1 MSTRKKWLYRI
12 LGGIVGLLA
21 VLLLIAGFAP
31 VKMDPIVPPEQY
43 GAGSSSV
50 QPSYTGLLREFP
62 PENAPAT
69 NPTTPEKAELG
80 RLLFFDPI
88 LSANNDI
95 ACATCHHPDYGFS
108 DGLVKAVGAGGI
120 GVGPERSGGI
130 TLSRNTPTL
139 WNVGYNK
146 ALFWDGRGNSLED
159 QSTTP
164 ITHADEMAAN
174 PAELVAKLKGIP
186 EYERLFAAAFPSTD
200 PITMQNVQYALA
212 AFQRTLVSNNSPFDQ
227 YAAGQIDA
235 LTAQQR
241 RGLDLFRSGATRC
254 FECHAAPTFATET
267 FRVVGVPSDD
277 LGRGGVVPDAAAGA
291 FKVPTLRNIALTAP
305 YMHNGAFTTLEEVM
319 EFYAEGG
326 GRAHGFSGVDTF
338 VQGFDFTDQEKADM
352 VAFLYA
358 LTDESGRPAI
368 PATVPS
374 GLPVVPSLNNPAQAD
389 IALHNSAISS
399 GGQPGSRA
407 PLTLTVGPGQSIQ
420 SVVDQARPGDTI
432 LVPYGLYH
440 ERVVIDLNNIT
451 LHGVPNAAGE
461 YPILD
466 GQGRL
471 PDGVVASGNNFEIAY
486 LHIRHY
492 TSNGVLVEGVKG
504 VHFHHLITEDTG
516 IYGVYPVQ
524 STDVL
529 IEFVSASKVM
539 DAAIYA
545 GQCENV
551 IVRDS
556 IAFDS
561 VLGIE
566 LENTVNG
573 EVYRNH
579 TYNNSLGIFIV
590 VLPNLTS
597 KVSTQTKVYDN
608 LTENNNLAN
617 FARPDMTV
625 SFVPPGLGILLAGAD
640 NAEVYNNTVRN
651 NKTTGIAVFSLTA
664 AFDPTELDV
673 GPNPE
678 NNYIYNNQYEN
689 NGYDPDP
696 FVKNMGI
703 PTGDILWDVSG
714 FGNVFDDPT
723 AQGNFPPILPKS
735 SWPTPIQRIY
745 FRLLN
750 FVVSAVG

>member
-12 LGGIVGLLA
+12 LGGIVGLLI
-21 VLLLIAGFAP
+21 LILLISGFAP
-31 VKMDPIVPPEQY
+31 VQMDPAIPPEQY

-62 PENAPAT
+62 PENAPID

-80 RLLFFDPI
+80 RLLFFDPL
-88 LSANNDI
+88 LSANDDI

-108 DGLVKAVGAGGI
+108 DGLPQAIGAGGT
-120 GVGPERSGGI
+120 GTGPERTTGI
-130 TLSRNTPTL
+130 ILSRNTPTL
-139 WNVGYNK
+139 WNVGYNQ
-146 ALFWDGRGNSLED
+146 ALFWDGRASSLED

-164 ITHADEMAAN
+164 LTHVDEMAADPAN
-174 PAELVAKLKGIP
+174 VVAELQAIP
-186 EYERLFAAAFPSTD
+186 AYTTLFSAAFGGVEAV
-200 PITMQNVQYALA
+200 TMQNIQYALA
-212 AFQRTLVSNNSPFDQ
+212 AFQRTLITDDSPFDR
-227 YAAGQIDA
+227 YAAGQVDA
-235 LTAQQR
+235 LTSQQR

-277 LGRGGVVPDAAAGA
+277 PGRAGIVAAAAAGS

-305 YMHNGAFTTLEEVM
+305 YMHNGAFATLEEVV

-326 GRAHGFSGVDTF
+326 GRAHNISGIDDF
-338 VQGFDFTDQEKADM
+338 VQGFDFTDQEKADL
-352 VAFLYA
+352 VSFLYA
-358 LTDESGRPAI
+358 LTDESARPDI
-368 PATVPS
+368 PASVPS
-374 GLPVVPSLNNPAQAD
+374 GLPVIAPMNNPAREA
-389 IALHNSAISS
+389 AAAHNAATTDT
-399 GGQPGSRA
+399 GQPASRE
-407 PLTLTVGPGQSIQ
+407 PMTLTVGTGETIQ
-420 SVVDQARPGDTI
+420 SVVDSAQPGDTI
-432 LVPYGLYH
+432 LVPYATYH
-440 ERVVIDLNNIT
+440 ERVVIDLNDIT
-451 LHGVPNAAGE
+451 LHGLPNEAGD

-466 GQGRL
+466 GEGLL

-486 LHIRHY
+486 LYVRHY
-492 TSNGVLVEGVKG
+492 SDNGILVEGVKN
-504 VHFHHLITEDTG
+504 VHIHHVITEDTG
-516 IYGVYPVQ
+516 TYGIYPVQ
-524 STDVL
+524 SSDVL
-529 IEFVSASKVM
+529 IEFVKASEVM

-556 IAFDS
+556 EAFAS

-579 TYNNSLGIFIV
+579 TYDNALGIFIV

-597 KVSTQTKVYDN
+597 NISTNTRIYDN
-608 LTENNNLAN
+608 LTENNNHVN

-625 SFVPPGLGILLAGAD
+625 AFVPPGLGILLAGAD

-651 NKTTGIAVFSLTA
+651 NKTTGIALFSLTA
-664 AFDPTELDV
+664 AFDPNELDV

-678 NNYIYNNQYEN
+678 NNYVHDNIFEN
-689 NGYDPDP
+689 NGYDPDS
-696 FVKNMGI
+696 FVKEMGI

-714 FGNVFDDPT
+714 YGNVFNEPE
-723 AQGNFPPILPKS
+723 AQGNFPPILPQNN
-735 SWPTPIQRIY
+735 WPVPLQKIY
-745 FRLLN
+745 FRVLN
-750 FVVSAVG
+750 FVISRLS

>member
-12 LGGIVGLLA
+12 LGAIVGLLA
-21 VLLLIAGFAP
+21 IAFLIAGFAP
-31 VKMDPIVPPEQY
+31 VGMDPVVPPEQY

-62 PENAPAT
+62 PENAPAD

-80 RLLFFDPI
+80 RLLFFDPV
-88 LSANNDI
+88 LSANNDL

-108 DGLVKAVGAGGI
+108 DGLAQAMGANGT
-120 GVGPERSGGI
+120 GVGLDRTGGVVL
-130 TLSRNTPTL
+130 TRNTPTL

-164 ITHADEMAAN
+164 ITHVDEMAAD
-174 PAELVAKLKGIP
+174 PTELVAEINSIP
-186 EYERLFAAAFPSTD
+186 EYVALFEQAFGGSD
-200 PITMQNVQYALA
+200 AVTMVNVQFALA
-212 AFQRTLVSNNSPFDQ
+212 AFQRTLVTNNSPFDQ

-235 LTAQQR
+235 LTGQQR

-267 FRVVGVPSDD
+267 FRVVGVPSEDQ
-277 LGRGGVVPDAAAGA
+277 GRAAIVADAAAGS

-305 YMHNGAFTTLEEVM
+305 YMHNGALATLEEVI
-319 EFYAEGG
+319 EFYADGG
-326 GRAHGFSGVDTF
+326 GRAHGITGIDDF

-358 LTDESGRPAI
+358 LTDESSLPDI

-374 GLPVVPSLNNPAQAD
+374 GLPVVTHIENPARDAA
-389 IALHNSAISS
+389 ALHNSAIAT
-399 GGQPGSRA
+399 GVAASRA
-407 PLTLTVGPGQSIQ
+407 PQTHTVEPDQTIQ
-420 SVVDQARPGDTI
+420 SVVDQAQPGDTI
-432 LVPYGLYH
+432 LVSYGIYH
-440 ERVVIDLNNIT
+440 ERVVIDLNDIT
-451 LHGVPNAAGE
+451 LHGVPNEAGD

-466 GQGRL
+466 GEGQL

-486 LHIRHY
+486 LHVRHY
-492 TSNGVLVEGVKG
+492 TNNGVLVEGVKG
-504 VHFHHLITEDTG
+504 VHFHHLITDDTG
-516 IYGVYPVQ
+516 IYGIYPVQ

-529 IEFVSASKVM
+529 IEFVKASNVM

-556 IAFDS
+556 EASDS

-597 KVSTQTKVYDN
+597 KVSTNTVIYDN
-608 LTENNNLAN
+608 VTEDNNHVN

-625 SFVPPGLGILLAGAD
+625 AFVPPGLGILLAGAD
-640 NAEVYNNTVRN
+640 GVEVYNNTIRN
-651 NKTTGIAVFSLTA
+651 NKTTGIALFSLTA

-678 NNYIYNNQYEN
+678 NNYIHDNIYEN
-689 NGYDPDP
+689 NGYDPVA
-696 FVKNMGI
+696 FVKDMGI

-714 FGNVFDDPT
+714 YGNTFDEPT
-723 AQGNFPPILPKS
+723 AEGNFPPFMPTS
-735 SWPTPIQRIY
+735 GWPAPLQRVY
-745 FRLLN
+745 FRVMN
-750 FVVSAVG
+750 FVISAVG

>member
-21 VLLLIAGFAP
+21 IAFLIAGFAP
-31 VKMDPIVPPEQY
+31 VKMDPVVPPEQY

-62 PENAPAT
+62 PENAPAD

-80 RLLFFDPI
+80 RLLFFDPV
-88 LSANNDI
+88 LSANNDL

-108 DGLVKAVGAGGI
+108 DGLPQAIGASGTGI
-120 GVGPERSGGI
+120 GPERSGGV
-130 TLSRNTPTL
+130 TLTRNTPTL

-164 ITHADEMAAN
+164 ITHVDEMAAD
-174 PAELVAKLKGIP
+174 PTELVAEINSIP
-186 EYERLFAAAFPSTD
+186 EYVALFEQAFGGSD
-200 PITMQNVQYALA
+200 AVTMVNVQYALA
-212 AFQRTLVSNNSPFDQ
+212 AFQRTLVTNNSPFDQ

-235 LTAQQR
+235 LTGQQR

-267 FRVVGVPSDD
+267 FRVVGVPSEDQ
-277 LGRGGVVPDAAAGA
+277 GRMAIVADAAAGS

-305 YMHNGAFTTLEEVM
+305 YMHNGALATLEEVI
-319 EFYAEGG
+319 EFYADGG
-326 GRAHGFSGVDTF
+326 GRAHGITGIDDF

-358 LTDESGRPAI
+358 LTDDSALPDI

-374 GLPVVPSLNNPAQAD
+374 GLPVVAHLENPARDAA
-389 IALHNSAISS
+389 ALHNSAIAT
-399 GGQPGSRA
+399 GVAASRA
-407 PLTLTVGPGQSIQ
+407 PQTHTVEPDQTIQ
-420 SVVDQARPGDTI
+420 SVVDQAQPGDTI
-432 LVPYGLYH
+432 LVSYGIYH
-440 ERVVIDLNNIT
+440 ERVVIDLNDIT
-451 LHGVPNAAGE
+451 LHGLPNEAGD

-466 GQGRL
+466 GQGQL

-486 LHIRHY
+486 LHVRHY
-492 TSNGVLVEGVKG
+492 TNNGVLVEGVKG
-504 VHFHHLITEDTG
+504 VHFHHLITNDTG
-516 IYGVYPVQ
+516 IYGIYPVQ

-529 IEFVSASKVM
+529 IEFVKASNVM

-556 IAFDS
+556 EASDS

-597 KVSTQTKVYDN
+597 KVSTNTVIYDN
-608 LTENNNLAN
+608 VTEDNNHVN

-625 SFVPPGLGILLAGAD
+625 AFVPPGLGILLAGAD
-640 NAEVYNNTVRN
+640 GVEVYNNTIRN
-651 NKTTGIAVFSLTA
+651 NKTTGIALFSLTA

-678 NNYIYNNQYEN
+678 NNYIHDNIYEN
-689 NGYDPDP
+689 NGYDPDA
-696 FVKNMGI
+696 FVKDMGI

-714 FGNVFDDPT
+714 YGNTFDEPT
-723 AQGNFPPILPKS
+723 AEGNFPPLMPTS
-735 SWPTPIQRIY
+735 GWPAPFQRVY
-745 FRLLN
+745 FRVMN
-750 FVVSAVG
+750 FVISAVG

>member
-21 VLLLIAGFAP
+21 IAFLIAGFAP
-31 VKMDPIVPPEQY
+31 VKMDPAVAPEQY

-62 PENAPAT
+62 PENAPAD
-69 NPTTPEKAELG
+69 NPTTTEKAELG
-80 RLLFFDPI
+80 RLLFFDPV
-88 LSANNDI
+88 LSANNDL

-108 DGLVKAVGAGGI
+108 DGLPQAIGANGTGFGLNRTGGI
-120 GVGPERSGGI
+120 VL
-130 TLSRNTPTL
+130 TRNTPTL

-164 ITHADEMAAN
+164 ITHVDEMAAD
-174 PAELVAKLKGIP
+174 PTELVAEINAIP
-186 EYERLFAAAFPSTD
+186 EYAALFEQAFGGND
-200 PITMQNVQYALA
+200 VVTMVNVQYALA
-212 AFQRTLVSNNSPFDQ
+212 AFQRTLVTNNSPFDQ

-235 LTAQQR
+235 LTGQQR

-277 LGRGGVVPDAAAGA
+277 QGRAAIVPDAAAGS

-305 YMHNGAFTTLEEVM
+305 YMHNGTFATLEEVI
-319 EFYAEGG
+319 EFYADGG
-326 GRAHGFSGVDTF
+326 GRAHGITGIDDF

-358 LTDESGRPAI
+358 LTDESALPDI

-374 GLPVVPSLNNPAQAD
+374 GLPVVTQMENPARDAA
-389 IALHNSAISS
+389 ALHNSAIAT
-399 GGQPGSRA
+399 GVAASRA
-407 PLTLTVGPGQSIQ
+407 PQTHTVEPGQTIQ
-420 SVVDQARPGDTI
+420 SVVDQAQPGDTI
-432 LVPYGLYH
+432 LVSYGIYH
-440 ERVVIDLNNIT
+440 ERVVIDLNDIT
-451 LHGVPNAAGE
+451 LHGLPNEAGD

-466 GQGRL
+466 GEGQL

-486 LHIRHY
+486 LHVRHY
-492 TSNGVLVEGVKG
+492 TNNGVLVEGVKG
-504 VHFHHLITEDTG
+504 VHFHHLITDDTG
-516 IYGVYPVQ
+516 IYGIYPVQ

-529 IEFVSASKVM
+529 IEFVKASNVM

-556 IAFDS
+556 EASDS

-597 KVSTQTKVYDN
+597 KVSTNTVIYDN
-608 LTENNNLAN
+608 VTEDNNHVN

-625 SFVPPGLGILLAGAD
+625 AFVPPGLGILLAGAD
-640 NAEVYNNTVRN
+640 GVEVYNNTIRN
-651 NKTTGIAVFSLTA
+651 NKTTGIALFSLTA

-678 NNYIYNNQYEN
+678 NNYIHDNIYEN
-689 NGYDPDP
+689 NGYDPDA
-696 FVKNMGI
+696 FVKDMGI

-714 FGNVFDDPT
+714 YGNTFDDPT
-723 AQGNFPPILPKS
+723 AEGNFPPLMPTS
-735 SWPTPIQRIY
+735 GWPAPIQRVY
-745 FRLLN
+745 FRVMN
-750 FVVSAVG
+750 FVISAVG

>member
-21 VLLLIAGFAP
+21 IAFLIAGFAP
-31 VKMDPIVPPEQY
+31 LKMDATVPPEQY

-50 QPSYTGLLREFP
+50 QPSYTGLQREFP
-62 PENAPAT
+62 PENAPAD

-88 LSANNDI
+88 LSANDDI

-108 DGLVKAVGAGGI
+108 DGLPQAIGANGT
-120 GVGPERSGGI
+120 GVGPDRTGGI
-130 TLSRNTPTL
+130 TLTRNTPTL

-146 ALFWDGRGNSLED
+146 ALFWDGRADSLED

-164 ITHADEMAAN
+164 LTHADEMAADTETLM
-174 PAELVAKLKGIP
+174 AELQAIP
-186 EYERLFAAAFPSTD
+186 EYVALFETVFGGD
-200 PITMQNVQYALA
+200 GITLVNVQYALA
-212 AFQRTLVSNNSPFDQ
+212 AFERTLISNDSPFDR

-235 LTAQQR
+235 LTSQQR

-277 LGRGGVVPDAAAGA
+277 PGRQGVVADAAAGS

-305 YMHNGAFTTLEEVM
+305 YMHNGAFTTLEEVI

-326 GRAHGFSGVDTF
+326 GRAHDMSGIDDF
-338 VQGFDFTDQEKADM
+338 VQGFDFTAQEKADM

-358 LTDESGRPAI
+358 LTDESALPEI
-368 PATVPS
+368 PASVPS
-374 GLPVVPSLNNPAQAD
+374 GLPVVGSVENEARNAA
-389 IALHNSAISS
+389 ALHNSAIASN
-399 GGQPGSRA
+399 GTVAPRA
-407 PLTLTVGPGQSIQ
+407 PMTLTVEPGQSIQ
-420 SVVDQARPGDTI
+420 AVVDQAQPGDTI
-432 LVPYGLYH
+432 LVSYGIYH
-440 ERVVIDLNNIT
+440 ERVVIDLNDIT
-451 LHGVPNAAGE
+451 LHGIPNEAGA

-466 GQGRL
+466 GEGRL

-486 LHIRHY
+486 LHVRHY
-492 TSNGVLVEGVKG
+492 TDNGILVEGVKG

-516 IYGVYPVQ
+516 TYGVYPVQ

-529 IEFVSASKVM
+529 IEFVKASAVM

-556 IAFDS
+556 EAFDS

-579 TYNNSLGIFIV
+579 TYNNSLGIFVV

-597 KVSTQTKVYDN
+597 KIYTDTLIYDN
-608 LTENNNLAN
+608 LTEDNNHEN
-617 FARPDMTV
+617 FARADMTV
-625 SFVPPGLGILLAGAD
+625 AFVPPGLGILLAGAD
-640 NAEVYNNTVRN
+640 NAEVYNNTIRN

-678 NNYIYNNQYEN
+678 NNYIHDNIFEN
-689 NGYDPDP
+689 NGYDPDQ
-696 FVKNMGI
+696 FVKGMGI

-714 FGNVFDDPT
+714 FGNVFDEPS
-723 AQGNFPPILPKS
+723 AQGNFPPILPTTG
-735 SWPTPIQRIY
+735 WPTPLQRVY
-745 FRLLN
+745 FRLMN
-750 FVVSAVG
+750 FVVAAFS